1 MHQAISI
8 PRSRIRA
15 LLSDGIR
22 IGRIHNLPIYMDL
35 SWVVVFAFVAYLNSS
50 SFDQLHPQWAPNRS
64 WSVAALTSLMFFIC
78 VLLHELAHRV
88 VAQFYDVPV
97 STGPVQWCWTA
108 AP

>member
-8 PRSRIRA
+8 HRNRITA
-15 LLSDGIR
+15 LLSDGTR
-22 IGRIHNLPIYMDL
+22 LGRIRNVAYIDL

-50 SFDQLHPQWAPNRS
+50 SFDQLHPHWAPNRS